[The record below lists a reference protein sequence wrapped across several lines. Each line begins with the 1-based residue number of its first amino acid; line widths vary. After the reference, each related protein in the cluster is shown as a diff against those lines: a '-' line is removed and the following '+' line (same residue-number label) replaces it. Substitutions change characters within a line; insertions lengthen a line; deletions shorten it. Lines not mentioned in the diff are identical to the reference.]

1 MDERTEGKLDTVS
14 LFKACRARRSPRRP
28 DRKGRFPEP
37 RDGRSPGLRVVVLSG
52 LPGKIPVACRT
63 HSPLTVAGAASVS
76 VPDGYASPCS
86 LLRLLRRVARGRTVH
101 PFVMRGF
108 RHRVNHEE
116 GPDSHLRPRGQG
128 ALPVSVGSGSFPRGI
143 VCRQNG
149 GKKCPKAKLELTVH
163 AAREFI
169 KNCELL
175 CNYYVA

>member
-52 LPGKIPVACRT
+52 LPGKIPVAIRT

-101 PFVMRGF
+101 RIVMRGF
-108 RHRVNHEE
+108 QRRVNRQE
-116 GPDSHLRPRGQG
+116 GPVFHLRPRGQG
-128 ALPVSVGSGSFPRGI
+128 ALPVLAGKASYL
-143 VCRQNG
+143 VCIG
-149 GKKCPKAKLELTVH
+149 WGVPT
-163 AAREFI
+163 
-169 KNCELL
+169 
-175 CNYYVA
+175 YVISDISSCWRLSRIDQATCVQVRD